1 MKRNNMKEKDP
12 SKAIIIAGVN
22 AGCRIPIFGVFG
34 DYYETRDGYF
44 IEKDRCKVVEYW
56 KDKK

>member
-1 MKRNNMKEKDP
+1 MKEKDP

-22 AGCRIPIFGVFG
+22 AGCKIPIFGVFG

-44 IEKDRCKVVEYW
+44 IEKDICKVVEYW
-56 KDKK
+56 GEKK